1 MHFFSPVREDNK
13 SSSDAHNKQTKINKI
28 EDFVDSS
35 QGYSVRM
42 SDVYIAS
49 KDLHI

>member
-1 MHFFSPVREDNK
+1 MNFFSPVREDNK
-13 SSSDAHNKQTKINKI
+13 SSSDDQKKQTKIYKI

-35 QGYSVRM
+35 RRM
-42 SDVYIAS
+42 SDVYISS